1 MGRSSDIT
9 QDQISV
15 TLCGWISGD
24 SFSRTLNGTPPSAT
38 LVSTRSPAFG
48 TQLYVIV
55 RRLRPILLSLLFASV
70 CLPQSAEERPALCG
84 MGLSNLSLP
93 SNVTVESDS
102 LLIRSRLTLRTANS
116 SSTIDLPAVSQIQQV
131 CDVAPNKLVVFG
143 LEAPAVYSIN
153 IIDKNTW
160 RVLDSFEGFSPA
172 LSPDKHY
179 VVFRKFY
186 PRQTSLPVSEEY
198 LLYDLDK
205 DWKQNRGVGLSEKE
219 TVSVGVVIYPLG
231 RPNTNADDLGL
242 PADQLHVFRSTSF
255 YWAPDSHSVVF
266 ADSVQDQLS
275 IILVRTE
282 SQNVSTTVHLVS
294 ASEYCDATT
303 PLGRLTP
310 TVFDAQIYPTLSGID
325 HVEVQFTRTSCGAPN
340 AVLLHVEDF
349 RPAKVEPYVAPHLRP
364 AFPG

>member
-9 QDQISV
+9 QDQIRV

-242 PADQLHVFRSTSF
+242 PADQLHVFRRPRSIGPLTAIAWCSPTAFRISSRSFSCEPNHKTCQQPFTWYQLRNTVTRQRPWVVSHRPCST
-255 YWAPDSHSVVF
+255 PR
-266 ADSVQDQLS
+266 S
-275 IILVRTE
+275 I
-282 SQNVSTTVHLVS
+282 
-294 ASEYCDATT
+294 
-303 PLGRLTP
+303 PP
-310 TVFDAQIYPTLSGID
+310 
-325 HVEVQFTRTSCGAPN
+325 
-340 AVLLHVEDF
+340 
-349 RPAKVEPYVAPHLRP
+349 
-364 AFPG
+364 